1 MGPVN
6 DETPVRDAELTVGA
20 TARLIGVSVRTLHHW
35 DQVGLAS
42 PGART
47 AAGYRVYTAPD
58 IERLHRVLTY
68 REVGFELQQIRSLLD
83 DPDADAMVHLR
94 RQRRLIDERIARLQ
108 QMATAVD
115 TMMEAKT
122 MGIQL
127 TPQEQR
133 EVFGDDWL
141 GDEYEAEAQER
152 WGGTDAWKQSEQR
165 AARYTKDDWRR
176 IKTETDALEADLAAA
191 MADGAPAGGERA
203 NALAERHRAG
213 IEQFYDCSHEMQCC
227 LAEMYIADERF
238 RKHYDDVAPG
248 LAQYLRD
255 VILANAEAPA

>member
-1 MGPVN
+1 MN
-6 DETPVRDAELTVGA
+6 DDTPVRDAELTVGA

-35 DQVGLAS
+35 DDVGLVRPS
-42 PGART
+42 ERT
-47 AAGYRVYTAPD
+47 SAGYRVYTAPD

-68 REVGFELQQIRSLLD
+68 REVGFELQQIRGLLD
-83 DPDADAMVHLR
+83 DPDADAMAHLR

-108 QMATAVD
+108 RMATAVD

-152 WGGTDAWKQSEQR
+152 WGDSDAWRQSEQR
-165 AARYTKDDWRR
+165 AARYTKDDWKR
-176 IKTETDALEADLAAA
+176 IKDETDALEADLAAA
-191 MADGAPAGGERA
+191 LADGAPAGGARA
-203 NALAERHRAG
+203 NALAERHRAE
-213 IEQFYDCSHEMQCC
+213 IERFYDCSHEMQCC
-227 LAEMYIADERF
+227 LAEMYVADERF

-248 LAQYLRD
+248 LAQYLHD
-255 VILANAEAPA
+255 VITANAAASA